1 MNQLFADIFNQVLA
15 MVCKEKLPPK
25 TGPQFMS
32 VLNEDAVLIRAI
44 ESIAQMY
51 YGITAQN
58 SYFKRRDPQDLLKF
72 FSFN

>member
-1 MNQLFADIFNQVLA
+1 MNQLFDDIFNQVLA
-15 MVCKEKLPPK
+15 MVCKEKLP
-25 TGPQFMS
+25 GPQFMS

>member
-1 MNQLFADIFNQVLA
+1 MNQLFDDIFNQVLA
-15 MVCKEKLPPK
+15 M
-25 TGPQFMS
+25 
-32 VLNEDAVLIRAI
+32 DAVLIRAI
-44 ESIAQMY
+44 ESIPQMY

>member
-1 MNQLFADIFNQVLA
+1 MNQLFDDIFNQVLA
-15 MVCKEKLPPK
+15 M
-25 TGPQFMS
+25 
-32 VLNEDAVLIRAI
+32 DAVLIRAI

>member
-1 MNQLFADIFNQVLA
+1 MTFSTKYLQWSV
-15 MVCKEKLPPK
+15 EKLPPK

-32 VLNEDAVLIRAI
+32 VLNENAVLIRAI

>member
-1 MNQLFADIFNQVLA
+1 
-15 MVCKEKLPPK
+15 
-25 TGPQFMS
+25 MS

-44 ESIAQMY
+44 ESIARMY

-58 SYFKRRDPQDLLKF
+58 SYFKRRDLQDLLKF

>member
-1 MNQLFADIFNQVLA
+1 MNQLFDNIFNQVLS

-58 SYFKRRDPQDLLKF
+58 SYFKRRDPQDLLKL